1 MTNIIGYS
9 VYIPYYRIKLEEI
22 NAAWNRP
29 GGRGE
34 KTVPAPD
41 EDVITMGLKATQ
53 WALNH
58 ARISGN
64 QLGAVYACSVS
75 SGYFENTVAGQIA
88 YALGAEGNI
97 TLADYALSTRSV
109 TAALQAGV
117 DAIAAGRIGYA
128 LIVASDK
135 LIAKPGS
142 ELELTSAAGAGAM
155 VLGKEA
161 GLARIEKIASY
172 SSGFVGRF
180 RVEGG
185 FPTLDDERF
194 VMKHGFLDHVS
205 KAVEHLSEAIAL
217 KDVEAVRRTFDRV
230 VLQAPDPR
238 WGSRALAKLG
248 LAPEKLVST
257 ASQIGYAGCAS
268 FLIDLSAALD
278 QVKPGEKILAISY
291 GPGGSDAVA
300 LGVQSQQKKSTKT
313 VTEQIS
319 QKDFVNYATYLRYNK
334 LLRG

>member
-1 MTNIIGYS
+1 MTEIIGYG

-22 NAAWNRP
+22 NKAWNRP

-34 KTVPAPD
+34 KTVLSPD
-41 EDVITMGLKATQ
+41 EDVVTMGLKAAQ
-53 WALNH
+53 EALTY
-58 ARISGN
+58 ASISGK
-64 QLGAVYACSVS
+64 QLGALYACSVS

-88 YALGAEGNI
+88 YALGAEGNV
-97 TLADYALSTRSV
+97 TPSDYALSTRSV
-109 TAALQAGV
+109 TTALQAAV
-117 DAIAAGRIGYA
+117 DAIAAGRILYA

-142 ELELTSAAGAGAM
+142 ELELTNAAGAGAVVM
-155 VLGKEA
+155 GKEA
-161 GLARIEKIASY
+161 GLARIEKIASQ

-194 VMKHGFLDHVS
+194 VMKHGFLEHVS
-205 KAVEHLSEAIAL
+205 KAAEALAEAISMAP
-217 KDVEAVRRTFDRV
+217 KDYDRV
-230 VLQAPDPR
+230 VLQAPDLR
-238 WGSRALAKLG
+238 WNSRALAKLG

-268 FLIDLSAALD
+268 FLIDLAAAFD
-278 QVKPGEKILAISY
+278 QAKAGEKLLAISY

-300 LGVQSQQKKSTKT
+300 LSVQNPPQKHAKS
-313 VTEQIS
+313 VIEQIA
-319 QKDFVNYATYLRYNK
+319 QKDYVNYATYLRYNK
-334 LLRG
+334 LLRGGR